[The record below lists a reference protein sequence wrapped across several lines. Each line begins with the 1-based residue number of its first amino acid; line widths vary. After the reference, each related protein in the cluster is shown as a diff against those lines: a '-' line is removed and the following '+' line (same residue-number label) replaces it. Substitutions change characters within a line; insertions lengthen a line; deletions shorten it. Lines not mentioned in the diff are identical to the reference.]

1 MGQEY
6 LISYENLFLDF
17 IFVKDEGPLQ
27 GYFQIKII
35 YNNLNTD
42 GQTSLILTLERLN
55 FFLDLNGDQCQTW
68 IAEYID
74 NIFYLLDIDD
84 LICSFNPISN
94 IDWVK
99 KHPEFDRYYGVNNF
113 RFIPF
118 SEFRTE
124 SDTILSWG
132 IKESLIFAL
141 KYDEIVY
148 WDCNIT
154 LDFCLLFHL
163 TVKNN
168 IAYLEYEIYIENCS
182 INEWIQI
189 IYGFLSINL
198 GLEWNTE
205 VSVIKGL
212 TCSSAFWSL
221 DDLYFDC
228 TTAINI
234 TIGKIVEDNIVTG
247 KLNLGTT
254 YIKNKD
260 TVLPLFTSAISLQD
274 HNNANDKSTQLRYSQ
289 TIFDYTAENISL
301 SSQFE
306 FYYDSNTL
314 NIIFII
320 FFNLI
325 FSIII
330 LKKRL
335 QLKRKDNL

>member
-1 MGQEY
+1 
-6 LISYENLFLDF
+6 L
-17 IFVKDEGPLQ
+17 
-27 GYFQIKII
+27 
-35 YNNLNTD
+35 
-42 GQTSLILTLERLN
+42 
-55 FFLDLNGDQCQTW
+55 
-68 IAEYID
+68 
-74 NIFYLLDIDD
+74 
-84 LICSFNPISN
+84 
-94 IDWVK
+94 
-99 KHPEFDRYYGVNNF
+99 
-113 RFIPF
+113 
-118 SEFRTE
+118 
-124 SDTILSWG
+124 
-132 IKESLIFAL
+132 
-141 KYDEIVY
+141 
-148 WDCNIT
+148 DCNC
-154 LDFCLLFHL
+154 FSACL
-163 TVKNN
+163 
-168 IAYLEYEIYIENCS
+168 
-182 INEWIQI
+182 QQ
-189 IYGFLSINL
+189 
-198 GLEWNTE
+198 
-205 VSVIKGL
+205 
-212 TCSSAFWSL
+212 
-221 DDLYFDC
+221 
-228 TTAINI
+228 NI